1 MNKLTLKEIACAVG
15 GSLTDGAD
23 ECAKICAVTTD
34 SRKIEEGCL
43 FIPIKGERFDG
54 HDFIASAFE
63 KGAACCL
70 SEKKDIKGKCIIYV
84 EDTKKALRD
93 LAEYYLSTLNIK
105 VVGITGSVGKTTTKD
120 MIASVLAQKYSVL
133 KTDGNFNNEIGLPL
147 TVFRLDSSYDVAVL
161 EMGMSAF
168 GEISRLTKIA
178 KPDVAVITNVGVSHI
193 ENLGS
198 REGILKA
205 KCEIFEGL
213 KKGGTA
219 VLNLDNDMIST
230 LKGKT
235 EFNTLWFSAEG
246 KGDFYAENIEDKG
259 LEGIKCHIAYNDE
272 KISVSIPVPGRHMVS
287 NALAAAAVGKT
298 LGLNAEEIKKG
309 IEGFVPTGMRMS
321 IEKTDYGYTV
331 INDVYNA
338 NPVSMKAAIDVL
350 KKSEGVRVA
359 IMGDMFELGSY
370 SQKLHEETGVYAAK
384 SGIEKLVFIGEAS
397 KYSFMAALCEGCGAV
412 YYKTVDEFLADDLK
426 ALFAKGETI
435 LVKASRGMHFERIV
449 EKLHE
454 VK

>member
-1 MNKLTLKEIACAVG
+1 MNKLTLGEICAAVG
-15 GSLTDGAD
+15 GKTAAD
-23 ECAKICAVTTD
+23 ENIIIRSITTD

-43 FIPIKGERFDG
+43 FIALSGERFDG
-54 HDFIASAFE
+54 HDFIPSAFE
-63 KGAACCL
+63 KGAVCCL
-70 SEKKDIKGKCIIYV
+70 SEKDGFEGSVIFV

-93 LAEYYLSTLNIK
+93 LAEYYLSTLDIK

-120 MIASVLAQKYSVL
+120 MIASVLAQKYNVL

-147 TVFRLDSSYDVAVL
+147 TVFRLDSSHEVAVL
-161 EMGMSAF
+161 EMGMSEF
-168 GEISRLTKIA
+168 GEISNLTKIA

-213 KKGGTA
+213 KNGGTA

-230 LKGKT
+230 IKDKT
-235 EFNTLWFSAEG
+235 VFNTIWFGVEN
-246 KGDFYAENIEDKG
+246 KGDFYAEDIKDKG
-259 LEGIKCHIAYNDE
+259 LEGIDCRIVSE
-272 KISVSIPVPGRHMVS
+272 KESFEVSISVPGNHMVL
-287 NALAAAAVGKT
+287 NALSAAAVGKT
-298 LGLNAEEIKKG
+298 LGLTAGEIKKG
-309 IEGFVPTGMRMS
+309 IECFVPTGMRMS
-321 IEKTDYGYTV
+321 VEKTENGYTI

-350 KKSEGVRVA
+350 KKAKGVRTA
-359 IMGDMFELGSY
+359 IMGDMFELGTFA
-370 SQKLHEETGVYAAK
+370 KELHEETGVYAAK
-384 SGIEKLVFIGEAS
+384 SGVEKLIFIGEAS
-397 KYSFMAALCEGCGAV
+397 KHGFMAALSEGCSAV
-412 YYKTVDEFLADDLK
+412 YYKTVDDFLNDDIK
-426 ALFAKGETI
+426 AFFAEDETI

>member
-1 MNKLTLKEIACAVG
+1 MNKLTLGEICAAVG
-15 GSLTDGAD
+15 GKTTAD
-23 ECAKICAVTTD
+23 ENIIINSITTD

-43 FIPIKGERFDG
+43 FIALSGERFDG
-54 HDFIASAFE
+54 HDFIPSSFE
-63 KGAACCL
+63 KGAVCCL
-70 SEKKDIKGKCIIYV
+70 SEKEGFEGNVIFV

-93 LAEYYLSTLNIK
+93 LAEYYLSILDIK

-120 MIASVLAQKYSVL
+120 MIASVLAQKYNVL

-147 TVFRLDSSYDVAVL
+147 TVFRLDSSHEVAVL
-161 EMGMSAF
+161 EMGMSEF
-168 GEISRLTKIA
+168 GEISNLTKIA

-213 KKGGTA
+213 KNGGTA

-230 LKGKT
+230 LKDKT
-235 EFNTLWFSAEG
+235 DFNAVWFGVEN
-246 KGDFYAENIEDKG
+246 KGDFYAEDIRDKG
-259 LEGIKCHIAYNDE
+259 LEGIDCKIVSAEERFDVS
-272 KISVSIPVPGRHMVS
+272 ISVPGNHMVL
-287 NALAAAAVGKT
+287 NALSAAAVGKT
-298 LGLNAEEIKKG
+298 LGLTSEEIKAG
-309 IEGFVPTGMRMS
+309 IECFVPTGMRMS
-321 IEKTDYGYTV
+321 VEKSENGYTI

-350 KKSEGVRVA
+350 KKAEGRRTA
-359 IMGDMFELGSY
+359 IMGDMFELGTFSK
-370 SQKLHEETGVYAAK
+370 SLHEETGKYASE
-384 SGIEKLVFIGEAS
+384 SGVEKLIFIGEAS
-397 KYSFMAALCEGCGAV
+397 KYGFDAAVSEGSSAV
-412 YYKTVDEFLADDLK
+412 YYKTVDEFLNDDIK
-426 ALFAKGETI
+426 SFFAKDETI

-449 EKLHE
+449 ERLHE

>member
-1 MNKLTLKEIACAVG
+1 MNKLTLEEICSAVEG
-15 GSLTDGAD
+15 KLSDETKKTLTIDN
-23 ECAKICAVTTD
+23 ITTD

-43 FIPIKGERFDG
+43 FIPLKGEKFDG
-54 HDFIASAFE
+54 HDFIVSAFE
-63 KGAACCL
+63 KGALCCL
-70 SEKKDIKGKCIIYV
+70 SEEENIDGSCIIYV

-93 LAEYYLSTLNIK
+93 LAQYYLSTLNIK

-120 MIASVLAQKYSVL
+120 MIASVLLQKYNVL

-161 EMGMSAF
+161 EMGMSHF

-178 KPDVAVITNVGVSHI
+178 QPDVAVITNVGVSHI

-230 LKGKT
+230 IKGKT
-235 EFNTLWFSAEG
+235 DFNTLWFGVEN
-246 KGDFYAENIEDKG
+246 KGDFYAENIKAMG
-259 LEGIKCHIAYNDE
+259 LDGIKCDIVHNNE
-272 KISVSIPVPGRHMVS
+272 KLTVSISVPGNHMVL
-287 NALAAAAVGKT
+287 NALSAAAVGFA
-298 LGLNAEEIKKG
+298 LGLNGEEIKKG

-321 IEKTDYGYTV
+321 VEKTGYYTI

-350 KKSEGVRVA
+350 KKAEGVRVA

-370 SQKLHEETGVYAAK
+370 SKQLHEEVGVYAAK

-397 KYSFMAALCEGCGAV
+397 KDGFMAALCEGCGAV
-412 YYKTVDEFLADDLK
+412 HYNSVDEFLKDDLK
-426 ALFAKGETI
+426 GLFAKGETI